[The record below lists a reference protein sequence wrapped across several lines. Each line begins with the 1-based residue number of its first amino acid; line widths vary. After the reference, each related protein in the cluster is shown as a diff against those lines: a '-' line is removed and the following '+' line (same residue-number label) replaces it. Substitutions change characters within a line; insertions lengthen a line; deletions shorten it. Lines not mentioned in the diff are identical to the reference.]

1 MDLAN
6 WEKTPTSRILS
17 SSISLKT
24 VPLIWFGF
32 SATQLKTGIRNFV
45 LMGFLILTATRE
57 TRGVSAASSSAVSV
71 HTHKFTRVQVK
82 RVDGYLGLVAH
93 MDITLYTHNPSSSCS
108 RFDRMLSS
116 FKLNK

>member
-57 TRGVSAASSSAVSV
+57 TRGVSAASSSVISV
-71 HTHKFTRVQVK
+71 HTQFTRVQVK
-82 RVDGYLGLVAH
+82 RVDGCLGLVAH
-93 MDITLYTHNPSSSCS
+93 MDIILYTHNPTSS
-108 RFDRMLSS
+108 
-116 FKLNK
+116 